1 VTPAGRQPDFR
12 DASPLE
18 TESHLIRQASA
29 ALRAGEVVVIPTDTV
44 YGLAAAVD
52 RPDALSRLYAL
63 KKRPRAKAIP
73 VLLSDPS
80 QVDQVSTG
88 LSKMAKRL
96 ALSFWPG
103 GLTLV
108 LPALSHLPSHV
119 TSIASDGLRTV
130 AVRVPDHPLAC
141 AIIRASGGALAVTSA
156 NESGKA
162 PALEAWEAAALGASP
177 PILVIDGG
185 RVPKGIPSTVVLATG
200 AGAVIL
206 REGAI
211 SAAAIAAALGDH
223 DMVSGGGASAGYDQ
237 PMATL
242 VQQTG
247 VADRTV

>member
-1 VTPAGRQPDFR
+1 VTPAGRQSDFR
-12 DASPLE
+12 GASPPA
-18 TESHLIRQASA
+18 TESHLIRQASE

-63 KKRPRAKAIP
+63 KKRPREKAIP

-80 QVDQVSTG
+80 HVHQVSTG
-88 LSKMAKRL
+88 LSKMAKCL

-103 GLTLV
+103 ALTLV

-119 TSIASDGLRTV
+119 TSTASDGLRTV

-141 AIIRASGGALAVTSA
+141 AIIGASGGALAVTSA

-162 PALEAWEAAALGASP
+162 PALEACEAAALGASP

-185 RVPKGIPSTVVLATG
+185 RVPRGIPSTVVLATG
-200 AGAVIL
+200 ARAVIL

-211 SAAAIAAALGDH
+211 SAAAIAAALGNH
-223 DMVSGGGASAGYDQ
+223 DIDPSGGPSARYDQ
-237 PMATL
+237 HGHTL
-242 VQQTG
+242 RQNG